1 MNGVIGDEYL
11 ITYAVYLDDRVS
23 VSELGYGAA
32 DSSYHGES
40 VTYLE
45 IIQILYFFYAPC
57 YLSRTLNH
65 MAITSSAKKAL
76 RSAKKKRVFNL
87 RRKADIEKNIKA
99 FRKLVLAKD
108 KAAATKMIPIV
119 YQVLDK
125 AVKTGYIK
133 PNAAS
138 RSKSRAMAALKKL

>member
-1 MNGVIGDEYL
+1 
-11 ITYAVYLDDRVS
+11 
-23 VSELGYGAA
+23 
-32 DSSYHGES
+32 
-40 VTYLE
+40 
-45 IIQILYFFYAPC
+45 
-57 YLSRTLNH
+57 